1 MAYVYA
7 ISVDGVLRYVGK
19 GTGNRAWVHLSGAKR
34 GNRRIAAAVKRG
46 QSVQVTIIQS
56 DLTDAEAFDLEEQMI
71 AQIGREDIGAG
82 PLWNLATGGLGGT
95 REGALRRWADPL
107 FREKAR
113 ASFSKAQKNSEKN
126 KKNLVWLATDPE
138 VKEKRIAKMTP
149 RQWGP
154 MVEATRRC
162 RADPQWMQKYRQ
174 TMKVAHNR
182 PEVIEIKRAAAK
194 VQSDPQLRKLIGD
207 RVRASWARRKAEQT
221 RVGEN

>member
-34 GNRRIAAAVKRG
+34 GNRRVAAAVRRG

-56 DLTDAEAFDLEEQMI
+56 NLTDDEAFALEEKMI
-71 AQIGREDIGAG
+71 AQAGREDIGTG

-95 REGALRRWADPL
+95 REGALQRWAAPL
-107 FREKAR
+107 FRMKAR
-113 ASFSKAQKNSEKN
+113 ASFSKAKKHSEKN
-126 KKNLVWLATDPE
+126 KKHLALLASDPE
-138 VKEKRIAKMTP
+138 VKQKRIAKMTP
-149 RQWGP
+149 RQWEP

-162 RADPQWMQKYRQ
+162 RADPQWMEKYRQ
-174 TMKVAHNR
+174 TMKIAHNK

-207 RVRASWARRKAEQT
+207 RVRASWVRRRAEKNRT
-221 RVGEN
+221 GEN